1 MARPVAAWGS
11 LPFAEQI
18 AFFKDKLDLPTQTW
32 QDLLGSAH
40 DRAFVVAGAMRAD
53 LLADLHAAVLK
64 GIERGTSLDE
74 FRRDFD
80 AIVSKR
86 GWTGWTGE
94 DTPGGRAWRQE
105 IIYGTNMRTSYQAG
119 RHAQAVAIAHRR
131 PYWRWRHA
139 DTVAH
144 PRPLHVAWDG
154 KILRHDN
161 PWWRSHWPPA
171 GWNCFVP
178 GTQVATPQGWRAIE
192 SLVRGDFVIGGSGN
206 VQSVESTQISTFEG
220 NIVRIT
226 SKQGNA
232 SATPNHRF
240 LTLRGWIRAENLNIG
255 DVLVQISEVS
265 GLDNAISD
273 INHTNTASGKF
284 SVSVPRSRSKPGRME
299 ALNTNI
305 QLWNE
310 DVNPIRKS
318 TVVVDGVKSPF
329 LDYIKHH
336 LLNCGRLCAG
346 IDMGGWVGFVHSKAG
361 TCHLFS
367 DFWSACRRTVFKFLR
382 TTGNASVIVFCF
394 PQAIMSAIRRLM
406 KGCFPQ
412 NIGCLFTPSV
422 VSYPLQLDALMGIS
436 RIDTEPFHQS
446 HNRPHV
452 AGPSVTKISD
462 SHAFVDIEG
471 SEGFAS
477 GSPLDKFDSLD
488 GFVTW
493 ARMHGIC
500 STITDIQRVQYNGNV
515 YNLSITED
523 ASYCLRL
530 GVVHNCRCRVET
542 LAERDLERLGK
553 SGPDPTPDDGTYE
566 WIDKAGNSHTIP
578 NGIDPG
584 WDYTPGAT
592 RDLIAEVK
600 AKAAGL
606 PEALGK
612 ALVEEIAQQVA
623 VETGWHQ
630 PPPGKLDDVI
640 ERGRLREEEL
650 LGVSAKNFNKMLDDV
665 ERLKNEGKAIKKK
678 FDDGLITW
686 DEYTVESNAAVAKW
700 RDAKAKLENP
710 VEKILAGMRR
720 QVKEGEKS
728 ARSQY
733 GLAIPSPS
741 EMASRLSF
749 RGYSADEISH
759 MKKLAV
765 DFYRQFGVTSTD
777 VTDIINSDSR
787 AWYNAGKVNMGESW
801 DMKWAF
807 FHEFGHGVENR
818 WNIANLCQQWVKRR
832 ATGDLKP
839 LNEIT
844 GWSIY
849 GPNETAYPDDFI
861 DHYVGKIYRDAT
873 EVISVGIQNFTHW
886 TSLLNLILGDRE
898 HFRLVLGLLRL

>member
-1 MARPVAAWGS
+1 MARPTAAWGS

-18 AFFKDKLDLPTQTW
+18 AFFKGKLNLPTQTW
-32 QDLLGSAH
+32 QDLLGAAH

-542 LAERDLERLGK
+542 LAERDLERMGK

-566 WIDKAGNSHTIP
+566 WLDKAGNSHTIP
-578 NGIDPG
+578 HGIDPG

-612 ALVEEIAQQVA
+612 ALVEEVTATAERVADAFSLGVRDGSLYQNRTIRHGDDAARLAMQAHLGDVEAAALADYLGEGYKSVNRALNGLTPMTRMQADIFEGYQSALNQALDHLDRQPHAVLKRVMGGNQDEVNRFIDQLKAGMKTKSREVRIDSYMSTSGPTGTYTPGSVKARITIRAKPGSDQAGYVDGLSDFPAEDEVLYKAGSRFRVLKIA
-623 VETGWHQ
+623 GGR
-630 PPPGKLDDVI
+630 GKPWEI
-640 ERGRLREEEL
+640 ELEEL
-650 LGVSAKNFNKMLDDV
+650 
-665 ERLKNEGKAIKKK
+665 
-678 FDDGLITW
+678 
-686 DEYTVESNAAVAKW
+686 
-700 RDAKAKLENP
+700 
-710 VEKILAGMRR
+710 
-720 QVKEGEKS
+720 
-728 ARSQY
+728 
-733 GLAIPSPS
+733 
-741 EMASRLSF
+741 
-749 RGYSADEISH
+749 
-759 MKKLAV
+759 
-765 DFYRQFGVTSTD
+765 
-777 VTDIINSDSR
+777 
-787 AWYNAGKVNMGESW
+787 
-801 DMKWAF
+801 
-807 FHEFGHGVENR
+807 
-818 WNIANLCQQWVKRR
+818 
-832 ATGDLKP
+832 
-839 LNEIT
+839 
-844 GWSIY
+844 
-849 GPNETAYPDDFI
+849 
-861 DHYVGKIYRDAT
+861 
-873 EVISVGIQNFTHW
+873 
-886 TSLLNLILGDRE
+886 
-898 HFRLVLGLLRL
+898 

>member
-1 MARPVAAWGS
+1 MARPAAAWGS

-32 QDLLGSAH
+32 QDLLGAAH

-53 LLADLHAAVLK
+53 LLADLHAATLK
-64 GIERGTSLDE
+64 GIEKGTSLSE
-74 FRRDFD
+74 FRRDFE
-80 AIVSKR
+80 AIVAKR

-94 DTPGGRAWRQE
+94 DTPGGRAWRTNL
-105 IIYGTNMRTSYQAG
+105 IYGTNMRTSYQAG

-161 PWWRSHWPPA
+161 DWWQAHHPPA

-192 SLVRGDFVIGGSGN
+192 SLVQGDFVIGGSGN

-220 NIVRIT
+220 DIVRIT

-240 LTLRGWIRAENLNIG
+240 LTLRGWIRAENLNVD

-265 GLDNAISD
+265 GLDNAIGD
-273 INHTNTASGKF
+273 IKHANSACAKF
-284 SVSVPRSRSKPGRME
+284 SVPAPRSGSQPGRME
-299 ALNTNI
+299 AFNTNI
-305 QLWNE
+305 QSWNE
-310 DVNPIRKS
+310 NVNPIRKS
-318 TVVVDGVKSPF
+318 AVVVDGVKSPF

-336 LLNCGRLCAG
+336 FLNCSRMCAG
-346 IDMGGWVGFVHSKAG
+346 IDMGGWVGFVHGKAG
-361 TCHLFS
+361 SCHLFS
-367 DFWSACRRTVFKFLR
+367 DFWSASRSAVFEFTR
-382 TTGNASVIVFCF
+382 ATRNAGIIVLGFS
-394 PQAIMSAIRRLM
+394 QAIMSASRRLM

-493 ARMHGIC
+493 ARLHGIC
-500 STITDIQRVQYNGNV
+500 SKVIEIERIPYSGIVH
-515 YNLSITED
+515 NLSITED

-530 GVVHNCRCRVET
+530 GVVHNCRCSIET
-542 LAERDLERLGK
+542 LAERDLERMGK

-566 WIDKAGNSHTIP
+566 WLDKAGNSHTIP

-606 PEALGK
+606 PDPLGK
-612 ALVEEIAQQVA
+612 ALVEEIAQA
-623 VETGWHQ
+623 VVTKTIEQAAQEARDDCLAWGKANNRERLIILDEKTGKELTRSD
-630 PPPGKLDDVI
+630 GDVRSVSFTKEMLNFIDD
-640 ERGRLREEEL
+640 ERHSVRLIHNHPSDMSLSGADIDTLTRN
-650 LGVSAKNFNKMLDDV
+650 GVSGIEAAGHGGSQYSAFKIDGITPSKLRNAYEDANWEILETLISIKDFPDEIANWAHHYFLARGLD
-665 ERLKNEGKAIKKK
+665 EA
-678 FDDGLITW
+678 GLIK
-686 DEYTVESNAAVAKW
+686 YQAILTVEKTKQLEPYQWLVDRCIAAAKRAAENAK
-700 RDAKAKLENP
+700 
-710 VEKILAGMRR
+710 
-720 QVKEGEKS
+720 
-728 ARSQY
+728 
-733 GLAIPSPS
+733 
-741 EMASRLSF
+741 
-749 RGYSADEISH
+749 
-759 MKKLAV
+759 
-765 DFYRQFGVTSTD
+765 
-777 VTDIINSDSR
+777 
-787 AWYNAGKVNMGESW
+787 
-801 DMKWAF
+801 
-807 FHEFGHGVENR
+807 
-818 WNIANLCQQWVKRR
+818 
-832 ATGDLKP
+832 
-839 LNEIT
+839 
-844 GWSIY
+844 
-849 GPNETAYPDDFI
+849 
-861 DHYVGKIYRDAT
+861 
-873 EVISVGIQNFTHW
+873 
-886 TSLLNLILGDRE
+886 
-898 HFRLVLGLLRL
+898 